1 MEDFVSG
8 SAGALDRVRATKV
21 RDDIVPMLEKTH
33 LSYDHLPFSQ
43 GEVKIG
49 DALLK
54 RIGKAIDKVG
64 IKEALQFDLGVDSLV
79 SNDRD
84 DEFYRIF
91 SVLNFLLCMEHKGRV
106 DEEQMILK
114 DGVDLGDQT
123 TFSDPHV
130 FGHGFAIGGVVCLHL
145 FKQGCKFKLLDLTS
159 HMLKVE
165 DAEKIR
171 SVRDEV
177 EGKQGLPKDPAVDKF
192 LGEARAQSEVH
203 DYVWGLLEGCGGE
216 LKKEV
221 QEERAS
227 YTFFPPNDDR
237 NISTMPSSMRRLLHK
252 NSSSIN
258 E

>member
-114 DGVDLGDQT
+114 DGVNLGDQT

-145 FKQGCKFKLLDLTS
+145 FKQGCKF
-159 HMLKVE
+159 
-165 DAEKIR
+165 
-171 SVRDEV
+171 
-177 EGKQGLPKDPAVDKF
+177 
-192 LGEARAQSEVH
+192 
-203 DYVWGLLEGCGGE
+203 
-216 LKKEV
+216 
-221 QEERAS
+221 
-227 YTFFPPNDDR
+227 
-237 NISTMPSSMRRLLHK
+237 
-252 NSSSIN
+252 
-258 E
+258 